1 MASGKVEIEETLIGP
16 KIGEGKKGRLKMHMK
31 NAEGHSIIQCTR
43 GYLSSSSARF
53 PCLAIGK
60 ETLLQNKQSCT
71 HNKERS
77 IAVFPDDFNR
87 YCLCKSRVI
96 NIVSIKCQLI
106 T

>member
-16 KIGEGKKGRLKMHMK
+16 KIGEGKKGRLKIQMK
-31 NAEGHSIIQCTR
+31 NTEGHSIIQCTR
-43 GYLSSSSARF
+43 GHSSARF

-60 ETLLQNKQSCT
+60 ETLIQNKQSRT

-87 YCLCKSRVI
+87 YCLCKSQVI